1 MAQNTKHV
9 DHVFWICRLENQA
22 SYAQQLAAICDTEF
36 HGPVDRPDL
45 GTRIY
50 ISWRSGLEI
59 IAPLEETTIY
69 SVSLTEHLAKR
80 GEGLLGVIFGIA
92 DIEEGRKRAIRLG
105 YAVSPVIEH
114 AGHEPYLGETEVMK
128 EIVVGDFMNSS
139 LVFGEIRY
147 PKGVAHIVGD

>member
-9 DHVFWICRLENQA
+9 DHVFWICKLENQER
-22 SYAQQLAAICDTEF
+22 YVRQLAAICDTQF

-50 ISWRSGLEI
+50 LSWRSGLEI

-69 SVSLTEHLAKR
+69 SKSLKDQLAAR
-80 GEGLLGVIFGIA
+80 GEGLLGVIFGVA
-92 DIEEGRKRAIRLG
+92 DIEEARRRAIQLG
-105 YAVSPVIEH
+105 YPVSPLIEN
-114 AGHEPYLGETEVMK
+114 AGHEPYIGETEVMK
-128 EIVVGDFMNSS
+128 EIMVGEFMNST

-147 PKGVAHIVGD
+147 AKGVAHIVGD

>member
-9 DHVFWICRLENQA
+9 DHVFWICQLENQER
-22 SYAQQLAAICDTEF
+22 YVRQLAAICDTEF

-59 IAPLEETTIY
+59 IAPLEETTSY
-69 SVSLTEHLAKR
+69 TKSLKEHLAKR
-80 GEGLLGVIFGIA
+80 GEGLLGVVFGVA
-92 DIEEGRKRAIRLG
+92 NLEEARNRALALG
-105 YAVSPVIEH
+105 YSVSPEIGN
-114 AGHEPYLGETEVMK
+114 AGHEPYLDETSVMK
-128 EIVVGDFMNSS
+128 EIMVGDFMNSV
-139 LVFGEIRY
+139 LVFGEIQY